1 MDNQNKKILV
11 VEDDGL
17 ISNILSDKLK
27 ALNFIVYKADDGRKA
42 VDIILKHKPD
52 LILLDLL
59 LPELDGYK
67 VLETIRKN
75 PDRDIAETKVVVLSN
90 LWSDKDILSAQ
101 ALRIDAYFVKANTD
115 FSQVLDQ
122 ITASLAKWN

>member
-122 ITASLAKWN
+122 ITASLAK